1 MKKFNFKWLLL
12 SIILSIVSI
21 NTAWADETPKRTF
34 ESGQKIYFK
43 DASGNISGLNCL
55 WKVSSGNVYA
65 YFYDDAA
72 TPNSAWASSYG
83 DMVHGSWNAAN
94 AVYEFTV
101 PKLNSA
107 DHTWTGVIFTRGTA
121 ATWGDGYYGQQT
133 SDQTPDIGQNMFIM
147 STAAAVDGKYNGSWD
162 KFAKTPSLIGSF
174 NDWDPDQGYFTDGR
188 IILELEGSA
197 NHTFKVLVN
206 DAYCGV
212 GSGTITNTTSSWW
225 HLDGGNDVGL
235 ITGEA
240 GEYCFHWNS
249 ETYYIG
255 VYYPQARF
263 AASQYIYFNVEGET
277 GWKSLGDKVMFWT
290 KYYDSGDNNPD
301 GGLSCNTPVE
311 TYVYYAQIPNN
322 DYIGQVQLNR
332 YDGSSWKASSA
343 IAYAYN
349 RTSSSQNCMI
359 EESGKESAAGDGDWT
374 PQWTTYCPPTK
385 EETLSDNGSSIV
397 PGTSGT
403 GTSGNPILVIKGTK
417 LKVTASANK
426 SVADGNMTIK
436 YDFKVNKTSQQDG
449 TSGSYSSYT
458 ASTNNAIYKV
468 SVDAYTN
475 YKLDDTKNST
485 KHTPDTLYYK
495 ALNEYTIK
503 YYGGTNAESGSH
515 ADDKQYHGIAKT
527 LPGATFTCAN
537 YTQTGWTTSDGGAKV
552 YDLSTAYTANT
563 NLNLYPVWTE
573 VPYDITAT
581 AGEGGSVGSASY
593 TGKVVTT
600 CAISA
605 TPNTGYKFSH
615 WSVESGS
622 ATFDDQ
628 YSASTTMNATS
639 DAKIKANFVYRWSIA
654 GTWKIITPGEGDP
667 YWDQDNYAMGN
678 IGTNASSKD
687 TCYVEITLP
696 ANTNYTFK
704 VVDRSTSP
712 YTWLCNNTA
721 TYYMTYGNSSNWTF
735 KNDKDNTAACGITT
749 AGAGT
754 YKFAY
759 NITDS
764 KVTVTYPNSYTVT
777 FGYGTGGSAVTAT
790 VEDATTISSGQYAT
804 AGKDITFTKTAANL
818 AYTFKGWYNASSD
831 GGDISCM
838 ASDDVYD
845 DIAGN
850 ISVYAQFK
858 TRYGLHGSLMDNN
871 AGGMPG
877 WAGDGA
883 DFTVVSYTDIGEGTG
898 KGVDLECSRTLEPNK
913 QYKFRVQ
920 DRAAGSRWG
929 LSESAVLPAEVPVNN
944 VKLSTYGDV
953 YSKDVYI
960 NTVGYGTY
968 TFKITNMYDNEDGK
982 YYPAIEV
989 SRPASSLLTLGRK
1002 HYTNGTLSD
1011 GNTGGTVTAATNEG
1025 SGYDITNGQF
1035 YANGSNLTF
1044 TASPATG
1051 YHVEG
1056 WYSDANCSFEYTSGE
1071 GGATISGEG
1080 NVTLALASVSTNKTV
1095 YVKFTEDTKEAAS
1108 GDGDWSAKV
1117 GDSKITD
1124 VVTISSTITVDVD
1137 HALAKRVI
1145 LDQSGGKAGKLVIT
1159 ANKGLEV
1166 AEGIWVN
1173 KGSDPVAPT
1182 AEDLVLESSASGNAT
1197 LIFNNSNSA
1206 AATVQMYSKS
1216 VIAGENT
1223 WNWQY
1228 IGSPYVSAS
1237 ALHNYYGCYLKKWGD
1252 PAVGW
1257 NDVANGASVEP
1268 WKAYSVTQESTS
1280 TFVME
1285 GTLVPTDNIVE
1296 LDIPDKP
1303 SWIVAN
1309 SWTAPIYIDAMDGAF
1324 DEETE
1329 KTVYLFNTG
1338 FAPNGAGTA
1347 TTGTEESR
1355 YAAGTYLSVPVNSA
1369 VSMGNP
1375 FISSMQGFVV
1385 KNTTDP
1391 RKAIKLTLN
1400 YSTMVRPTIDRGIA
1414 GGKMHAPKNIQEDE
1428 QPTVLKMLARGTNYD
1443 DCLYLLERADFTTGF
1458 DNGWDG
1464 SKLGDNAVAP
1474 RLYTTREDG
1483 TKESVSAVPEL
1494 EGSILTFRAGED
1506 NVYTFQFEY
1515 SEETETLYLLDL
1527 DKNIYTR
1534 VLTGSTYTFTTN
1546 DKAEHPR
1553 FILTRYGAPQITTGV
1568 DEVYNANSARKQMIN
1583 GTLYI
1588 IRDGRIYNAEGTLVK

>member
-1 MKKFNFKWLLL
+1 MKNKNLFRTRWLQVAICTVILIFTPIGNVWANYVYFDPSANTNWYNDGAKFTVSFSNPSCDFCDCEEVNGTTGVWRFNVGDRSGTAYFKRRPKDACNGNWNE
-12 SIILSIVSI
+12 VSGTVSESQNVMHITSGFTGSMQTSFVI
-21 NTAWADETPKRTF
+21 NYIHGTNH
-34 ESGQKIYFK
+34 IYF
-43 DASGNISGLNCL
+43 DNTTSNFSGNI
-55 WKVSSGNVYA
+55 
-65 YFYDDAA
+65 YFVIGHDVD
-72 TPNSAWASSYG
+72 
-83 DMVHGSWNAAN
+83 VHGSSDTYSIAYPLTLVTGTNLYHAEITATWQDATYYAIVASTSSISGNAWGSSSLSTKGDKGYTA
-94 AVYEFTV
+94 AYKKVYNMEGGTFLITTASSGDNKAMTITYYDGYSNL
-101 PKLNSA
+101 PKLEATQAAKKRDTGSSYSNFSGSWPATLQLQGAYMSSA
-107 DHTWTGVIFTRGTA
+107 SEATRSTI
-121 ATWGDGYYGQQT
+121 T
-133 SDQTPDIGQNMFIM
+133 
-147 STAAAVDGKYNGSWD
+147 STASTDARVN
-162 KFAKTPSLIGSF
+162 KTYEAIK
-174 NDWDPDQGYFTDGR
+174 T
-188 IILELEGSA
+188 
-197 NHTFKVLVN
+197 
-206 DAYCGV
+206 
-212 GSGTITNTTSSWW
+212 GTITHSYKSLSSSYYFEGWGTGTTPSKTDATYEYNITEATTVYAFFSMKYTLTYDEKGTTGSSTLSVTSVSGFSGATTS
-225 HLDGGNDVGL
+225 
-235 ITGEA
+235 
-240 GEYCFHWNS
+240 
-249 ETYYIG
+249 
-255 VYYPQARF
+255 
-263 AASQYIYFNVEGET
+263 
-277 GWKSLGDKVMFWT
+277 
-290 KYYDSGDNNPD
+290 
-301 GGLSCNTPVE
+301 
-311 TYVYYAQIPNN
+311 
-322 DYIGQVQLNR
+322 
-332 YDGSSWKASSA
+332 
-343 IAYAYN
+343 
-349 RTSSSQNCMI
+349 
-359 EESGKESAAGDGDWT
+359 
-374 PQWTTYCPPTK
+374 
-385 EETLSDNGSSIV
+385 GSSI
-397 PGTSGT
+397 PTGHSIELTASPATGYRLTSPQAWYSDASCTESLGNGTST
-403 GTSGNPILVIKGTK
+403 TY
-417 LKVTASANK
+417 
-426 SVADGNMTIK
+426 TI
-436 YDFKVNKTSQQDG
+436 
-449 TSGSYSSYT
+449 SS
-458 ASTNNAIYKV
+458 
-468 SVDAYTN
+468 
-475 YKLDDTKNST
+475 
-485 KHTPDTLYYK
+485 
-495 ALNEYTIK
+495 LNENRAVYATFELIPYTIT
-503 YYGGTNAESGSH
+503 YNLNGGTNHEDNPSG
-515 ADDKQYHGIAKT
+515 YNVT
-527 LPGATFTCAN
+527 
-537 YTQTGWTTSDGGAKV
+537 
-552 YDLSTAYTANT
+552 
-563 NLNLYPVWTE
+563 
-573 VPYDITAT
+573 TAT
-581 AGEGGSVGSASY
+581 
-593 TGKVVTT
+593 
-600 CAISA
+600 
-605 TPNTGYKFSH
+605 
-615 WSVESGS
+615 
-622 ATFDDQ
+622 
-628 YSASTTMNATS
+628 
-639 DAKIKANFVYRWSIA
+639 
-654 GTWKIITPGEGDP
+654 
-667 YWDQDNYAMGN
+667 
-678 IGTNASSKD
+678 
-687 TCYVEITLP
+687 ITLQAP
-696 ANTNYTFK
+696 SRDNYTFEGWY
-704 VVDRSTSP
+704 D
-712 YTWLCNNTA
+712 
-721 TYYMTYGNSSNWTF
+721 NSSFT
-735 KNDKDNTAACGITT
+735 
-749 AGAGT
+749 
-754 YKFAY
+754 
-759 NITDS
+759 
-764 KVTVTYPNSYTVT
+764 
-777 FGYGTGGSAVTAT
+777 GSAVTSIPLGSTGNKELWAKWSETPYTITPSVTPVGSGSVNIVTDAKIVTPSSNITAT
-790 VEDATTISSGQYAT
+790 PENVAWRFKTWAMGANVTLASTYSLTDATIKVNAT
-804 AGKDITFTKTAANL
+804 ANSTVTATFEPRYELNGSL
-818 AYTFKGWYNASSD
+818 NE
-831 GGDISCM
+831 GGDP
-838 ASDDVYD
+838 V
-845 DIAGN
+845 
-850 ISVYAQFK
+850 
-858 TRYGLHGSLMDNN
+858 
-871 AGGMPG
+871 GGMPG
-877 WAGDGA
+877 WSYPIAAASFDVISFDGIGDG
-883 DFTVVSYTDIGEGTG
+883 VGN
-898 KGVDLECSRTLEPNK
+898 GVDLEYSCLLQPNK
-913 QYKFRVQ
+913 QYKFRVY
-920 DRAAGSRWG
+920 DRESGDRWG
-929 LSESAVLPAEVPVNN
+929 LSSAAVIPAEGVESNKKLTIFGEEGCGN
-944 VKLSTYGDV
+944 VLL
-953 YSKDVYI
+953 

-968 TFKITNMYDNEDGK
+968 TFKITNMYDNGDGK

-989 SRPASSLLTLGRK
+989 SRPASSQLTMEWK

-1056 WYSDANCSFEYTSGE
+1056 WYSDARYSSAYKSGE

-1080 NVTLALASVSTNKTV
+1080 DVTLELASVSTNKTV

-1173 KGSDPVAPT
+1173 KGSGPVAPT

-1515 SEETETLYLLDL
+1515 SEEAETLYLLDL